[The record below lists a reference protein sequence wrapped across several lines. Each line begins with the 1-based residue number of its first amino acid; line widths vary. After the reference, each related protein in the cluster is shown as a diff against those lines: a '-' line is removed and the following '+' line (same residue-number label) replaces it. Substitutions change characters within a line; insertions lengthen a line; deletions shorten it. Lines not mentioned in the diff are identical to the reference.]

1 MGHRI
6 AVLKEG
12 KLQQLGTPL
21 EVYERPANIFVAQF
35 IGSPPMNF
43 LEATLDAN
51 GTTLVGQGFT
61 LPVPQKLRA
70 ETAGKGGKKVKVGI
84 RPDHVL
90 QPGQAARGET
100 ATLNPKVEIVEPL
113 GNELIVHSRLG
124 EASLVSRMPPQN
136 PPDTGAT
143 IPVVVELEALHLFDA
158 ETEKRL
164 TD

>member
-1 MGHRI
+1 
-6 AVLKEG
+6 
-12 KLQQLGTPL
+12 
-21 EVYERPANIFVAQF
+21 
-35 IGSPPMNF
+35 
-43 LEATLDAN
+43 
-51 GTTLVGQGFT
+51 
-61 LPVPQKLRA
+61 
-70 ETAGKGGKKVKVGI
+70 
-84 RPDHVL
+84 VL

-100 ATLNPKVEIVEPL
+100 ATLNLKVEIVEPL

-136 PPDTGAT
+136 PPEPGAT